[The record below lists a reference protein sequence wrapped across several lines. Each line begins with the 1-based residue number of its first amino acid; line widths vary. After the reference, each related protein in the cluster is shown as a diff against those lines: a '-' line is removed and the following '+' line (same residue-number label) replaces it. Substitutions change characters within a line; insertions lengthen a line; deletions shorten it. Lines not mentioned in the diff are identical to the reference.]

1 MKTQIIP
8 CLLTAAL
15 VAVPGA
21 VQAQPDAHY
30 VPGIE
35 GIECATLPPPG
46 YYFRDY
52 NVFYFAE
59 DLNNWTGHNVASAGF
74 QAMVYATVPRAIYIS
89 DFKVLGGNLGGDVV
103 LPFVYSSYRN
113 APSPAGLISGSTFGV
128 GDFYGEGT
136 LSWHPKQFDIGFA
149 AGFWAPTGNS
159 GGPSQP
165 PQTQPG
171 SGFWTPELTLGVTWH
186 PDEAKTWAISE
197 LNRFE
202 FCNSEWNHT
211 DVTPGDA
218 WTAEWGIS
226 KKVIK
231 TMDVGLVGYYQ
242 QRVTASTGTASMWG
256 VQLTGEQ
263 LFPYSR
269 VAAIGPEVNVFIP
282 SLKLWT
288 QIRYNYEFMADNR
301 ARGHTVALVLT
312 KAF

>member
-15 VAVPGA
+15 AAIPGA
-21 VQAQPDAHY
+21 LQAQPDAHY

-46 YYFRDY
+46 WYFRDY
-52 NVFYFAE
+52 NVFYFGE
-59 DLNNWTGHNVASAGF
+59 ELNNGGGHNIAPAGF
-74 QAMVYATVPRAIYIS
+74 QELLYATVPRAIYIS
-89 DFKVLGGNLGGDVV
+89 DFKVLGGYLGGDVV
-103 LPFVYSSYRN
+103 LPFVYNSLRLGGGGGGY
-113 APSPAGLISGSTFGV
+113 TTCGV
-128 GDFYGEGT
+128 GDFYGETT

-159 GGPSQP
+159 SGP

-171 SGFWTPELTLGVTWH
+171 LGYWTPELTLGVTWH

-202 FCNSEWNHT
+202 FCNTEWDHT
-211 DVTPGDA
+211 DITPGDA

-231 TMDVGLVGYYQ
+231 TLDCGLVGYYQ
-242 QRVTASTGTASMWG
+242 QRVTASTGSSLMGPGNT
-256 VQLTGEQ
+256 

-269 VAAIGPEVNVFIP
+269 VAALGPELNYFIP
-282 SLKLWT
+282 SWKLWT
-288 QIRYNYEFMADNR
+288 QLRYNYEFMADNR
-301 ARGHTVALVLT
+301 VQGHTVALVLT

>member
-1 MKTQIIP
+1 MKIQIIP

-15 VAVPGA
+15 AAMPGA
-21 VQAQPDAHY
+21 LQAQPDAHY

-46 YYFRDY
+46 WYFRDY
-52 NVFYFAE
+52 NVFYLGE
-59 DLNNWTGHNVASAGF
+59 RLNNGDGHNIAPAGF

-103 LPFVYSSYRN
+103 LPFVYSSVK
-113 APSPAGLISGSTFGV
+113 SGPFRSSTFGV
-128 GDFYGEGT
+128 GDFYGETT

-149 AGFWAPTGNS
+149 AGFWAPTGDS
-159 GGPSQP
+159 GGP

-186 PDEAKTWAISE
+186 PDEAKTWAISA
-197 LNRFE
+197 LNRYE
-202 FCNSEWNHT
+202 FCNSEYNNT
-211 DVTPGDA
+211 GVTPGQA
-218 WTAEWGIS
+218 WTLEWGIS
-226 KKVIK
+226 KKIIK
-231 TMDVGLVGYYQ
+231 TIDCGIVGYYQ
-242 QRVTASTGTASMWG
+242 QRVTASTGNEPTA
-256 VQLTGEQ
+256 EA

-269 VAAIGPEVNVFIP
+269 VAAVGPEVNIFIP

-288 QIRYNYEFMADNR
+288 QLRYNYEFMAENR
-301 ARGHTVALVLT
+301 VQGHTVALVLT